1 MIDPMGILW
10 QVAGFILGVSLL
22 VAVHEYGH
30 YWAAR
35 RLGFKVLRFSVGFG
49 PALWKRVA
57 GADRTEYVVAA
68 LPLGGYVK
76 LLDEREGPVP
86 DADLAR
92 SFTRRPPGQRILVL
106 LAGPAANFA
115 FAILVLWGMLW
126 VMGSPEVRPLVGRI
140 ASDSMVAQAG
150 LLADDEILRLNG
162 REVSSQGEVLF
173 GLIDA
178 MSDDGIARFTVRA
191 PNGGEREVELRVED
205 AEARRVLTEP
215 AALLRGIGFRFWS
228 PVIPPRLGRVLP
240 GGPAAEAGLREGDVV
255 TAVDGVAVADFA
267 ALADAINARPNRDIA
282 VRVTRDGVASE
293 VSLRTSAEIVQGR
306 EIGRIRIEP
315 SPPPPLPESMVV
327 QRRFGPVGAL
337 VEGSVR
343 AWDMT
348 VLQAKMFG
356 RMLLGQVS
364 LKNLSGPLTIAEYA
378 GSSARSG
385 LVQFLGFLVVISL
398 SLGFLNLLPI
408 PILDGGQIVYQT
420 IEWIKGAPLTE
431 RVQVAGQNIGILMLL
446 MLMGL
451 ALFNDVAGKLG

>member
-1 MIDPMGILW
+1 MGILW

-49 PALWKRVA
+49 PALWKRVS
-57 GADRTEYVVAA
+57 GADRTEYVIAA

-92 SFTRRPPGQRILVL
+92 SFTRRPPWQRILVL

-126 VMGSPEVRPLVGRI
+126 VMGSPEVRPVVGRI
-140 ASDSMVAQAG
+140 APDSMVAQAG
-150 LLADDEILRLNG
+150 LRADDEILRLGG

-178 MSDDGIARFTVRA
+178 MSDDGVARFTVRA
-191 PNGGEREVELRVED
+191 PNGGERDVELRVED

-215 AALLRGIGFRFWS
+215 AALMRGIGFRFWS

-255 TAVDGVAVADFA
+255 TAIDGVAIADFA

-282 VRVTRDGVASE
+282 VRFTRDGVASE

-315 SPPPPLPESMVV
+315 TPPPPLPESMVV

-420 IEWIKGAPLTE
+420 IEWIKGSPLAE
-431 RVQVAGQNIGILMLL
+431 RVQVAGQNIGIVMLL

-451 ALFNDVAGKLG
+451 ALFNDVAGKIG

>member
-1 MIDPMGILW
+1 LSDPLGILW

-57 GADRTEYVVAA
+57 GADRTEYVIAA

-92 SFTRRPPGQRILVL
+92 SFTRRPPWQRILVL

-126 VMGSPEVRPLVGRI
+126 AMGSPEVRPVVGRI
-140 ASDSMVAQAG
+140 APDSMVAQAG
-150 LLADDEILRLNG
+150 LRADDEILRLGG

-178 MSDDGIARFTVRA
+178 MSDDGVARFTVRA
-191 PNGGEREVELRVED
+191 PNGGERDVELRVED

-215 AALLRGIGFRFWS
+215 AALMRGIGFRFWS

-240 GGPAAEAGLREGDVV
+240 DGPAAMAGLREGDLV
-255 TAVDGVAVADFA
+255 TAVDGVAITDFA
-267 ALADAINARPNRDIA
+267 ALAEAVNARPNSDIA
-282 VRVTRDGVASE
+282 LRFRRDGVERE
-293 VSLRTSAEIVQGR
+293 VTLRTSAEIVQGR

-315 SPPPPLPESMVV
+315 TPPPPLPESMVV
-327 QRRFGPVGAL
+327 QRSFGPVGAL

-420 IEWIKGAPLTE
+420 IEWIKGAPLAE
-431 RVQVAGQNIGILMLL
+431 RIQIAGQNIGIVMLL

>member
-1 MIDPMGILW
+1 MGILW

-35 RLGFKVLRFSVGFG
+35 RLGFKVLRFSIGFG

-57 GADRTEYVVAA
+57 GNDRTEYVVAA

-86 DADLAR
+86 DGDLPRA
-92 SFTRRPPGQRILVL
+92 FTRRPPWQRILVL
-106 LAGPAANFA
+106 FAGPAFNFA

-126 VMGSPEVRPLVGRI
+126 ALGSPEVRPVVGRI
-140 ASDSMVAQAG
+140 APDSMVAQAG
-150 LLADDEILRLNG
+150 LRAEDEILRLGG

-173 GLIDA
+173 GLVDA
-178 MSDDGIARFTVRA
+178 MSDDGVARFTVRSK
-191 PNGGEREVELRVED
+191 GGAVRDLELRVED
-205 AEARRVLTEP
+205 PEARLVLTEP
-215 AALLRGIGFRFWS
+215 AALMRGIGLRFWS
-228 PVIPPRLGRVLP
+228 PAAPPRLGRVLP
-240 GGPAAEAGLREGDVV
+240 GGPAAEAGLLEGDLV

-267 ALADAINARPNRDIA
+267 ALAEAVNARPNRDITL
-282 VRVTRDGVASE
+282 RFRRDGAERE
-293 VSLRTSAEIVQGR
+293 VTLRTSSEIVQGR

-337 VEGSVR
+337 VEGTVR

-364 LKNLSGPLTIAEYA
+364 LKNISGPLTIAEYA

-408 PILDGGQIVYQT
+408 PILDGGQIVYQA
-420 IEWIKGAPLTE
+420 IEWVKGSPLAE
-431 RVQVAGQNIGILMLL
+431 RVQVAGQNIGIAMLL

>member
-1 MIDPMGILW
+1 MGILW

-57 GADRTEYVVAA
+57 GADRTEYVIAA

-92 SFTRRPPGQRILVL
+92 SFTRRPPWQRILVL

-126 VMGSPEVRPLVGRI
+126 AMGSPEVRPVVGRI
-140 ASDSMVAQAG
+140 APDSMVAQAG
-150 LLADDEILRLNG
+150 LRADDEILRLGG

-178 MSDDGIARFTVRA
+178 MSDDGVARFTVRA
-191 PNGGEREVELRVED
+191 PNGGERDVELRVED

-215 AALLRGIGFRFWS
+215 AALMRGIGFRFWS

-240 GGPAAEAGLREGDVV
+240 DGPAAMAGLREGDLV
-255 TAVDGVAVADFA
+255 TAVDGVAITDFA
-267 ALADAINARPNRDIA
+267 ALAEAVNARPNSDIA
-282 VRVTRDGVASE
+282 LRFRRDGVERE
-293 VSLRTSAEIVQGR
+293 VTLRTSAEIVQGR

-315 SPPPPLPESMVV
+315 TPPPPLPESMVV

-420 IEWIKGAPLTE
+420 IEWIKGAPLAE
-431 RVQVAGQNIGILMLL
+431 RIQIAGQNIGIVMLL

>member
-1 MIDPMGILW
+1 
-10 QVAGFILGVSLL
+10 
-22 VAVHEYGH
+22 
-30 YWAAR
+30 
-35 RLGFKVLRFSVGFG
+35 
-49 PALWKRVA
+49 
-57 GADRTEYVVAA
+57 

-92 SFTRRPPGQRILVL
+92 SFTRRPPWQRILVL

-126 VMGSPEVRPLVGRI
+126 VMGSPEVRPVVGRI
-140 ASDSMVAQAG
+140 APDSMVAQAG
-150 LLADDEILRLNG
+150 LRADDEILRLGG

-178 MSDDGIARFTVRA
+178 MSDDGVARFTVRA
-191 PNGGEREVELRVED
+191 PNGGERDVELRVED

-215 AALLRGIGFRFWS
+215 AALMHGIGFRFWS

-255 TAVDGVAVADFA
+255 TAVDGVAIADFA

-282 VRVTRDGVASE
+282 VRFTRDGVASE

-315 SPPPPLPESMVV
+315 TPPPPLPESMVV

-420 IEWIKGAPLTE
+420 IEWIKGSPLAE
-431 RVQVAGQNIGILMLL
+431 RVQVAGQNIGIVMLL

-451 ALFNDVAGKLG
+451 ALFNDVAGKMG

>member
-1 MIDPMGILW
+1 MGILW

-35 RLGFKVLRFSVGFG
+35 RLGFKVLRFSIGFG

-57 GADRTEYVVAA
+57 GDDRTEYVVAA

-86 DADLAR
+86 DGDLPRA
-92 SFTRRPPGQRILVL
+92 FTRRPPWQRILVL
-106 LAGPAANFA
+106 FAGPAFNFA

-126 VMGSPEVRPLVGRI
+126 ALGSPEVRPVVGRI
-140 ASDSMVAQAG
+140 APDSMVAQAG
-150 LLADDEILRLNG
+150 LRAEDEILRLGG

-173 GLIDA
+173 GLVDA
-178 MSDDGIARFTVRA
+178 MSDDGVARFTVRSK
-191 PNGGEREVELRVED
+191 GGAVRDLELRVED
-205 AEARRVLTEP
+205 PEARLVLTEP
-215 AALLRGIGFRFWS
+215 AALMRGIGLRFWS
-228 PVIPPRLGRVLP
+228 PAAPPRLGRVLP
-240 GGPAAEAGLREGDVV
+240 GGPAAEAGLLEGDLV

-267 ALADAINARPNRDIA
+267 ALAEAVNARPNRDITL
-282 VRVTRDGVASE
+282 RFRRDGAERE
-293 VSLRTSAEIVQGR
+293 VTLRTSSEIVQGR

-337 VEGSVR
+337 VEGTVR

-364 LKNLSGPLTIAEYA
+364 LKNISGPLTIAEYA

-408 PILDGGQIVYQT
+408 PILDGGQIVYQA
-420 IEWIKGAPLTE
+420 IEWVKGSPLAE
-431 RVQVAGQNIGILMLL
+431 RVQVAGQNIGIAMLL

>member
-1 MIDPMGILW
+1 MGILW

-49 PALWKRVA
+49 PALWKRVS
-57 GADRTEYVVAA
+57 GADRTEYVIAA

-92 SFTRRPPGQRILVL
+92 SFTRRPPWQRILVL
-106 LAGPAANFA
+106 IAGPAANFA

-126 VMGSPEVRPLVGRI
+126 VMGSPEVRPVVGRI
-140 ASDSMVAQAG
+140 APDSMVAQAG
-150 LLADDEILRLNG
+150 LRADDEILRLGG

-178 MSDDGIARFTVRA
+178 MSDDGVARFTVRA
-191 PNGGEREVELRVED
+191 PNGGERDVELRVED

-215 AALLRGIGFRFWS
+215 AALMRGIGFRFWS

-255 TAVDGVAVADFA
+255 TAVDGVAIADFA

-282 VRVTRDGVASE
+282 VRFTRDGVASA
-293 VSLRTSAEIVQGR
+293 VSLRTSAEIVEGR

-315 SPPPPLPESMVV
+315 TPPPPLPESMVV

-378 GSSARSG
+378 GSSVRSG

-408 PILDGGQIVYQT
+408 PILDGGRIVYQT
-420 IEWIKGAPLTE
+420 IEWIKGSPLAE
-431 RVQVAGQNIGILMLL
+431 RVQVAGQNIGIVMLL

-451 ALFNDVAGKLG
+451 ALFNDVAGKIG

>member
-1 MIDPMGILW
+1 MGILW

-49 PALWKRVA
+49 PALWKRVS
-57 GADRTEYVVAA
+57 GADRTEYVIAA

-92 SFTRRPPGQRILVL
+92 SFTRRPPWQRILVL

-126 VMGSPEVRPLVGRI
+126 VMGSPEVRPVVGRI
-140 ASDSMVAQAG
+140 APDSMVAQAG
-150 LLADDEILRLNG
+150 LRADDEILRLGG

-178 MSDDGIARFTVRA
+178 MSDDGVARFTVRA
-191 PNGGEREVELRVED
+191 PNGGERDVELRVED

-215 AALLRGIGFRFWS
+215 AALMRGIGFRFWS

-240 GGPAAEAGLREGDVV
+240 DGPAAMAGLREGDLV
-255 TAVDGVAVADFA
+255 TAVDGVAITDFA
-267 ALADAINARPNRDIA
+267 ALAEAVNARPNSDIA
-282 VRVTRDGVASE
+282 LRFRRDGVERE
-293 VSLRTSAEIVQGR
+293 VTLRTSAEIVQGR

-315 SPPPPLPESMVV
+315 TPPPPLPESMVV
-327 QRRFGPVGAL
+327 QRSFGPVGAL

-420 IEWIKGAPLTE
+420 IEWIKGAPLAE
-431 RVQVAGQNIGILMLL
+431 RIQIAGQNIGIVMLL

>member
-1 MIDPMGILW
+1 MGILW

-57 GADRTEYVVAA
+57 GADRTEYVIAA

-92 SFTRRPPGQRILVL
+92 SFTRRPPWQRILVL

-126 VMGSPEVRPLVGRI
+126 AMGSPEVRPVVGRI
-140 ASDSMVAQAG
+140 APDSMVAQAG
-150 LLADDEILRLNG
+150 LRADDEILRLGG

-178 MSDDGIARFTVRA
+178 MSDDGVARFTVRA
-191 PNGGEREVELRVED
+191 PNGGERDVELRVED

-215 AALLRGIGFRFWS
+215 AALMRGIGFRFWS

-240 GGPAAEAGLREGDVV
+240 DGPAAMAGLREGDLV
-255 TAVDGVAVADFA
+255 TAVDGVAITDFA
-267 ALADAINARPNRDIA
+267 ALAEAVNARPNSDIA
-282 VRVTRDGVASE
+282 LRFRRDGVERE
-293 VSLRTSAEIVQGR
+293 VTLRTSAEIVQGR

-315 SPPPPLPESMVV
+315 TPPPPLPESMVV
-327 QRRFGPVGAL
+327 QRSFGPVGAL

-420 IEWIKGAPLTE
+420 IEWIKGAPL
-431 RVQVAGQNIGILMLL
+431 A
-446 MLMGL
+446 
-451 ALFNDVAGKLG
+451 

>member
-1 MIDPMGILW
+1 MGILW

-57 GADRTEYVVAA
+57 GADRTEYVIAA

-92 SFTRRPPGQRILVL
+92 SFTRRPPWQRILVL

-126 VMGSPEVRPLVGRI
+126 AMGSPEVRPVVGRI
-140 ASDSMVAQAG
+140 APDSMVAQAG
-150 LLADDEILRLNG
+150 LRADDEILRLGG

-178 MSDDGIARFTVRA
+178 MSDDGVARFTVRA
-191 PNGGEREVELRVED
+191 PNGGERDVELRVED

-215 AALLRGIGFRFWS
+215 AALMRGIGFRFWS

-240 GGPAAEAGLREGDVV
+240 DGPAAMAGLREGDLV
-255 TAVDGVAVADFA
+255 TAVDGVAITDFA
-267 ALADAINARPNRDIA
+267 ALAEAVNARPNSDIA
-282 VRVTRDGVASE
+282 LRFRRDGVERE
-293 VSLRTSAEIVQGR
+293 VTLRTSAEIVQGR

-315 SPPPPLPESMVV
+315 TPPPPLPESMVV
-327 QRRFGPVGAL
+327 QRSFGPVGAL

-420 IEWIKGAPLTE
+420 IEWIKGAPLAE
-431 RVQVAGQNIGILMLL
+431 RIQVAGQNIGIVMLL

>member
-1 MIDPMGILW
+1 
-10 QVAGFILGVSLL
+10 V
-22 VAVHEYGH
+22 
-30 YWAAR
+30 
-35 RLGFKVLRFSVGFG
+35 
-49 PALWKRVA
+49 
-57 GADRTEYVVAA
+57 
-68 LPLGGYVK
+68 
-76 LLDEREGPVP
+76 
-86 DADLAR
+86 
-92 SFTRRPPGQRILVL
+92 
-106 LAGPAANFA
+106 
-115 FAILVLWGMLW
+115 
-126 VMGSPEVRPLVGRI
+126 VGRI
-140 ASDSMVAQAG
+140 APDSMVAQAG
-150 LLADDEILRLNG
+150 LRADDEILRLGG

-178 MSDDGIARFTVRA
+178 MSDDGVARFTVRA
-191 PNGGEREVELRVED
+191 PNGGERDVELRVED

-215 AALLRGIGFRFWS
+215 AALMRGIGFRFWS

-240 GGPAAEAGLREGDVV
+240 DGPAAMAGLREGDLV
-255 TAVDGVAVADFA
+255 TAVDGVAITDFA
-267 ALADAINARPNRDIA
+267 ALAEAVNARPNSDIA
-282 VRVTRDGVASE
+282 LRFRRDGVERE
-293 VSLRTSAEIVQGR
+293 VTLRTSAEIVQGR

-315 SPPPPLPESMVV
+315 TPPPPLPESMVV
-327 QRRFGPVGAL
+327 QRSFGPVGAL

-420 IEWIKGAPLTE
+420 IEWIKGAPLAE
-431 RVQVAGQNIGILMLL
+431 RIQIAGQNIGIVMLL

>member
-1 MIDPMGILW
+1 MSDPLGILW

-57 GADRTEYVVAA
+57 GADRTEYVIAA

-92 SFTRRPPGQRILVL
+92 SFTRRPPWQRILVL

-126 VMGSPEVRPLVGRI
+126 AMGSPEVRPVVGRI
-140 ASDSMVAQAG
+140 APDSMVAQAG
-150 LLADDEILRLNG
+150 LRADDEILRLGG

-178 MSDDGIARFTVRA
+178 MSDDGVARFTVRA
-191 PNGGEREVELRVED
+191 PNGGERDVELRVED

-215 AALLRGIGFRFWS
+215 AALMRGIGFRFWS

-240 GGPAAEAGLREGDVV
+240 DGPAAMAGLREGDLV
-255 TAVDGVAVADFA
+255 TAVDGVAITDFA
-267 ALADAINARPNRDIA
+267 ALAEAVNARPNSDIA
-282 VRVTRDGVASE
+282 LRFRRDGVERE
-293 VSLRTSAEIVQGR
+293 VTLRTSAEIVQGR

-315 SPPPPLPESMVV
+315 TPPPPLPESMVV
-327 QRRFGPVGAL
+327 QRSFGPVGAL

-420 IEWIKGAPLTE
+420 IEWIKGAPLAE
-431 RVQVAGQNIGILMLL
+431 RIQIAGQNIGIVMLL

>member
-1 MIDPMGILW
+1 MGILW

-49 PALWKRVA
+49 PALWKRVS
-57 GADRTEYVVAA
+57 GADRTEYVIAA

-92 SFTRRPPGQRILVL
+92 SFTRRPPWQRILVL

-126 VMGSPEVRPLVGRI
+126 VMGSPEVRPVVGRI
-140 ASDSMVAQAG
+140 APDSMVAQAG
-150 LLADDEILRLNG
+150 LRADDQILQLNG

-178 MSDDGIARFTVRA
+178 MSDDGIVRFIVRA
-191 PNGGEREVELRVED
+191 PNGGERDVELRVED

-215 AALLRGIGFRFWS
+215 AALMRGIGFRFWS
-228 PVIPPRLGRVLP
+228 PGIPPRLGRVLP
-240 GGPAAEAGLREGDVV
+240 GGPAADAGLREGDLV
-255 TAVDGVAVADFA
+255 TAVDGIAIADFA
-267 ALADAINARPNRDIA
+267 ALAEAINARPDRDVA
-282 VRVTRDGVASE
+282 LRFSRDDVERE
-293 VSLRTSAEIVQGR
+293 VSLRTSSEMVQGR

-315 SPPPPLPESMVV
+315 PPSPQLPESMVV

-420 IEWIKGAPLTE
+420 IEWIKGSPLAE
-431 RVQVAGQNIGILMLL
+431 RVQVAGQNIGIVMLL

-451 ALFNDVAGKLG
+451 ALFNDVAGKMG

>member
-1 MIDPMGILW
+1 MSDPMGILW

-57 GADRTEYVVAA
+57 GADRTEYVIAA

-92 SFTRRPPGQRILVL
+92 SFTRRPPWQRILVL

-126 VMGSPEVRPLVGRI
+126 AMGSPEVRPVVGRI
-140 ASDSMVAQAG
+140 APDSMVAQAG
-150 LLADDEILRLNG
+150 LRADDEILRLGG

-178 MSDDGIARFTVRA
+178 MSDDGVARFTVRA
-191 PNGGEREVELRVED
+191 PNGGERDVELRVED

-215 AALLRGIGFRFWS
+215 AALMRGIGFRFWS

-240 GGPAAEAGLREGDVV
+240 DGPAAMAGLREGDLV
-255 TAVDGVAVADFA
+255 TAVDGVAITDFA
-267 ALADAINARPNRDIA
+267 ALAEAVNARPNSDIA
-282 VRVTRDGVASE
+282 LRFRRDGVERE
-293 VSLRTSAEIVQGR
+293 VTLRTSAEIVQGR

-315 SPPPPLPESMVV
+315 TPPPPLPESMVV
-327 QRRFGPVGAL
+327 QRSFGPVGAL

-408 PILDGGQIVYQT
+408 PNVDGGQIVYQT
-420 IEWIKGAPLTE
+420 IEWIKGAPLAE
-431 RVQVAGQNIGILMLL
+431 RIQIAGQNIGIVMLL